1 MSQLLKSE
9 IPVLISFE
17 NKMLTTGK
25 KSTKKFLLIVWQ
37 LRMIYHFTNEGK

>member
-25 KSTKKFLLIVWQ
+25 KSTKKIL
-37 LRMIYHFTNEGK
+37 TNCMTIKNDLSFY